1 MRIVN
6 ILNFEICQTQSY
18 RKVLGDQLIIVSL
31 TMSMEERRKR
41 ILVRH
46 SGDKATADR
55 MDVRLQ
61 FCNHLFIGLSV
72 R

>member
-41 ILVRH
+41 VLERH
-46 SGDKATADR
+46 SGDENAADM
-55 MDVRLQ
+55 MDVSNDLHRELL
-61 FCNHLFIGLSV
+61 N
-72 R
+72 

>member
-41 ILVRH
+41 VLERH
-46 SGDKATADR
+46 SGDENAADM
-55 MDVRLQ
+55 MDVSNDLY
-61 FCNHLFIGLSV
+61 SKP
-72 R
+72 

>member
-41 ILVRH
+41 VLERH
-46 SGDKATADR
+46 SGDENAADM
-55 MDVRLQ
+55 MDVSNDLCRELL
-61 FCNHLFIGLSV
+61 N
-72 R
+72 

>member
-41 ILVRH
+41 VLERH
-46 SGDKATADR
+46 SGDENAADM
-55 MDVRLQ
+55 MDVS
-61 FCNHLFIGLSV
+61 NDLFRELLN
-72 R
+72 

>member
-41 ILVRH
+41 VLERH
-46 SGDKATADR
+46 SGDENAADM
-55 MDVRLQ
+55 MDVSLPVISRRTECIL
-61 FCNHLFIGLSV
+61 
-72 R
+72 

>member
-6 ILNFEICQTQSY
+6 ISNFEICQTQSY

-41 ILVRH
+41 VLERH
-46 SGDKATADR
+46 SGDENAADM
-55 MDVRLQ
+55 MDVS
-61 FCNHLFIGLSV
+61 NDLFHGLLN
-72 R
+72 

>member
-1 MRIVN
+1 MRILN

-41 ILVRH
+41 VLERH
-46 SGDKATADR
+46 SGDETSADM
-55 MDVRLQ
+55 MDVSNVLYRELL
-61 FCNHLFIGLSV
+61 N
-72 R
+72 

>member
-41 ILVRH
+41 VLERH
-46 SGDKATADR
+46 SGDENAADM
-55 MDVRLQ
+55 MDVSIDLCRKLL
-61 FCNHLFIGLSV
+61 N
-72 R
+72 

>member
-41 ILVRH
+41 VLERH
-46 SGDKATADR
+46 SGDENAADM
-55 MDVRLQ
+55 MDVS
-61 FCNHLFIGLSV
+61 NDLFREL
-72 R
+72 

>member
-41 ILVRH
+41 VLERH
-46 SGDKATADR
+46 SGDENAADM
-55 MDVRLQ
+55 MDVS
-61 FCNHLFIGLSV
+61 NDLFHGL
-72 R
+72 